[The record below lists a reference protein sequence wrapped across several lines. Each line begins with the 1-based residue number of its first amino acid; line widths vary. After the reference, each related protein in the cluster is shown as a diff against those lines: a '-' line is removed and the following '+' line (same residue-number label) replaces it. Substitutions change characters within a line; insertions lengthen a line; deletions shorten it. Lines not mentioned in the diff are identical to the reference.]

1 MVLTYDLLKDIHTWR
16 CLWQNFASFSNNRS
30 HVICMF
36 FQTHYFVKFYQNI
49 SDTLGCWPWMT
60 LFLPH
65 FDIICNP
72 LLNRKMA
79 TWNLFVT
86 LMVHTH
92 DYTFVIILQYNYACV
107 AWCPLQFREK
117 ITSQPLRWYCKAV
130 YLLVL
135 PVITVSFGNTY

>member
-1 MVLTYDLLKDIHTWR
+1 
-16 CLWQNFASFSNNRS
+16 
-30 HVICMF
+30 
-36 FQTHYFVKFYQNI
+36 
-49 SDTLGCWPWMT
+49 MT

-107 AWCPLQFREK
+107 A
-117 ITSQPLRWYCKAV
+117 
-130 YLLVL
+130 
-135 PVITVSFGNTY
+135 

>member
-1 MVLTYDLLKDIHTWR
+1 MTLPLTKFCFIFKHLDRMLFVCFFRHICKIRSEHQRHTW
-16 CLWQNFASFSNNRS
+16 
-30 HVICMF
+30 
-36 FQTHYFVKFYQNI
+36 
-49 SDTLGCWPWMT
+49 
-60 LFLPH
+60 
-65 FDIICNP
+65 
-72 LLNRKMA
+72 LLTMNDSILTTFWYHLQSITEQKNA

-117 ITSQPLRWYCKAV
+117 ITSQALRWYCKAV